1 MSKRYLI
8 IGALSG
14 LMIFTVGAVS
24 AEPAVKIAFVDVSR
38 AFDEYPATQ
47 EATKNLNEELA
58 GRKSTI
64 EVKQAEIAD
73 LKEKLL
79 AGLLLSDAEKERRR
93 GEIERK
99 TEKLKQYFE
108 ESQKYL
114 SEKEQGL
121 TKRLMSKV
129 YETIKEVAEVK
140 KIDIVLD
147 KSAPSFVYGK
157 KELDITEEVISLLKK
172 KESGEGKVKK

>member
-1 MSKRYLI
+1 MSKRYFI

-14 LMIFTVGAVS
+14 LMIFIAGSVL
-24 AEPAVKIAFVDVSR
+24 AEPAVKIVFVDVSR

-47 EATKNLNEELA
+47 EATRNLNEELA
-58 GRKSTI
+58 ERKSTI

-73 LKEKLL
+73 LKEKLQ
-79 AGLLLSDAEKERRR
+79 AGLLLSEAEKERRR

-99 TEKLKQYFE
+99 TEKLRKYFE

-114 SEKEQGL
+114 AEKEQDL

-129 YETIKEVAEVK
+129 YETIKEVAKVK

-147 KSAPSFVYGK
+147 KSAPSFVYGRE
-157 KELDITEEVISLLKK
+157 ELDITGEVISLLKK
-172 KESGEGKVKK
+172 KESERGKVKK